1 MTGAPFHSDDTW
13 SVERVF
19 SREEEILPLP
29 LTEPLAKQPS
39 GRSNCQSGRTT
50 NCISGEGRIRRGH
63 LHLEIGLHVV
73 DQPRRQRHEP
83 TNGLTECCN
92 PRISSASVCVLFSF
106 LLRNHAINYCNIVP
120 SPAGRRPASQIAIP
134 PARRP
139 KPAKEPH
146 VPESVFFGHDPNL
159 CNKNTIKSLEYPQT
173 GFTAALC
180 DENRKQTKAAKIH
193 EPECPAAP
201 PGARNLRPPD
211 GRQKTKKQPPRS
223 GRTACPPN
231 NRQEAAGCKT
241 RAKPKPV
248 ILPSS
253 RPNPGLRSA
262 VPQAPY
268 GLQNRPIF
276 HLIASRFPQ
285 IRGFS

>member
-159 CNKNTIKSLEYPQT
+159 CNKKYNKKS
-173 GFTAALC
+173 GISA
-180 DENRKQTKAAKIH
+180 DRIH
-193 EPECPAAP
+193 
-201 PGARNLRPPD
+201 GRPV
-211 GRQKTKKQPPRS
+211 R
-223 GRTACPPN
+223 
-231 NRQEAAGCKT
+231 
-241 RAKPKPV
+241 
-248 ILPSS
+248 
-253 RPNPGLRSA
+253 
-262 VPQAPY
+262 
-268 GLQNRPIF
+268 
-276 HLIASRFPQ
+276 
-285 IRGFS
+285 